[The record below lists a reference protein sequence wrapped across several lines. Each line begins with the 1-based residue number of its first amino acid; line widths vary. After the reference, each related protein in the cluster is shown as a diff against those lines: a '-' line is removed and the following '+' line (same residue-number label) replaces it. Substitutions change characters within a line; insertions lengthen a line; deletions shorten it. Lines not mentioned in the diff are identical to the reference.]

1 MVGCAEDRGGEH
13 GKAFL
18 LKNVVDLS
26 MFAADVEQE
35 LVFLLKHSV
44 TEAAPQVVHQTRE
57 LLRQLLHKV
66 AAAVLLQLVQA
77 VHLLLANLKQ
87 EIVLTNQS
95 QVLWS
100 RDPILPI
107 TISHISPDIPARSCS
122 LPPSPC
128 PELSWIKEI
137 ETPLLILNLVLALE
151 EQQRAS

>member
-44 TEAAPQVVHQTRE
+44 TEAAPQVVHQTRK
-57 LLRQLLHKV
+57 LIRQLLHEV

-77 VHLLLANLKQ
+77 VHLLLANLKK
-87 EIVLTNQS
+87 EIVLTNQES
-95 QVLWS
+95 LS
-100 RDPILPI
+100 RDQILAVI
-107 TISHISPDIPARSCS
+107 QTSPDIPARSCS
-122 LPPSPC
+122 
-128 PELSWIKEI
+128 
-137 ETPLLILNLVLALE
+137 
-151 EQQRAS
+151 